1 MREMKD
7 SGVEWIGKIP
17 ADWNVTKIK
26 YLFSS
31 GKGLSITKADLEDNG
46 LPVISYGQIHSKEN
60 TNTDIKDSLI
70 RFVDNK
76 YEVFKQCKVNQY
88 DFVFADTSEDYDGCG
103 NCCYKRDNSTLYA
116 GYHSIVLHSFKERD
130 NRFLAY
136 LFKTDSWRKQLRET
150 ASGVKVFSI
159 TQKKLINTSVILPP
173 EKQRKIIA
181 DFLDQKCSEIDALTA
196 DIQTQIDTLEEYK
209 KSVIT
214 EAVTQGL
221 DPNVEMK
228 DSGVEWIGM
237 IPADWNVT
245 KIKYLFSSGKG
256 LSITKADLE
265 DNGLPV
271 ISYGQIHSK
280 ENTNTD
286 IKDSLIRFVDNKYEV
301 FKQCKVNQYDFVFAD
316 TSEDYDGCGNCCYKR
331 DNSTLYAGYH
341 SIVLHSFKER
351 DNRFLAYLF
360 KTDSWRKQLR
370 ETASGVKVFSITQK
384 KLINTSVI
392 LPLEKQRIIIA
403 DFLDQKCS
411 EIDQTISEKQQ
422 QLETLAEYK
431 KSLIYEYVT
440 GKKEVA

>member
-1 MREMKD
+1 MREMKESGIEWIKAIPSNWNISKIDQLYVPRNTKVSDFDYQPLSVTMQGIVPQLESAAKTNAHDSRKLVMKGDFAINSRSDRRGSCGISEYTGSVSLINTVLKPKEDMNARYYNWLFHTSMFSDEFYRWGHGIVDDLWSTGWQEMKKISIPSPSLDEQHKIADFLDQKCSEIDALTADIQTQIETLEEYKKSVITEAVTKGLDPNVEMQD

-60 TNTDIKDSLI
+60 TNTDIKDCLI
-70 RFVDNK
+70 RFVVDNK

-159 TQKKLINTSVILPP
+159 TQKKLINTAVILPP
-173 EKQRKIIA
+173 E
-181 DFLDQKCSEIDALTA
+181 
-196 DIQTQIDTLEEYK
+196 
-209 KSVIT
+209 
-214 EAVTQGL
+214 
-221 DPNVEMK
+221 N
-228 DSGVEWIGM
+228 
-237 IPADWNVT
+237 
-245 KIKYLFSSGKG
+245 
-256 LSITKADLE
+256 
-265 DNGLPV
+265 
-271 ISYGQIHSK
+271 
-280 ENTNTD
+280 
-286 IKDSLIRFVDNKYEV
+286 
-301 FKQCKVNQYDFVFAD
+301 
-316 TSEDYDGCGNCCYKR
+316 
-331 DNSTLYAGYH
+331 
-341 SIVLHSFKER
+341 
-351 DNRFLAYLF
+351 
-360 KTDSWRKQLR
+360 
-370 ETASGVKVFSITQK
+370 
-384 KLINTSVI
+384 
-392 LPLEKQRIIIA
+392 QRIIIA
-403 DFLDQKCS
+403 NFLDQKCS

-422 QLETLAEYK
+422 QIETLAEYK

>member
-1 MREMKD
+1 MKESGIEWIKAIPSNWNISKIDQLYVPRNTKVSDFDYQPLSVTMQGIVPQLESAAKTNAHDSRKLVMKGDFAINSRSDRRGSCGISEYTGSVSLINTVLKPKEDMNARYYNWLFHTSMFSDEFYRWGHGIVDDLWSTGWQEMKKISIPSPSLDEQHKIADFLDQKCSEIDALTADIQTQIETLEEYKKSVITEAVTKGLDPNVEMQD

-60 TNTDIKDSLI
+60 TNTDIKDCLI

-159 TQKKLINTSVILPP
+159 TQKKLINTAVILPP
-173 EKQRKIIA
+173 E
-181 DFLDQKCSEIDALTA
+181 
-196 DIQTQIDTLEEYK
+196 
-209 KSVIT
+209 
-214 EAVTQGL
+214 
-221 DPNVEMK
+221 N
-228 DSGVEWIGM
+228 
-237 IPADWNVT
+237 
-245 KIKYLFSSGKG
+245 
-256 LSITKADLE
+256 
-265 DNGLPV
+265 
-271 ISYGQIHSK
+271 
-280 ENTNTD
+280 
-286 IKDSLIRFVDNKYEV
+286 
-301 FKQCKVNQYDFVFAD
+301 
-316 TSEDYDGCGNCCYKR
+316 
-331 DNSTLYAGYH
+331 
-341 SIVLHSFKER
+341 
-351 DNRFLAYLF
+351 
-360 KTDSWRKQLR
+360 
-370 ETASGVKVFSITQK
+370 
-384 KLINTSVI
+384 
-392 LPLEKQRIIIA
+392 QRIIIA
-403 DFLDQKCS
+403 NFLDQKCS

-422 QLETLAEYK
+422 QIETLAEYK

>member
-1 MREMKD
+1 MKD
-7 SGVEWIGKIP
+7 SGIEWIGKIP

-60 TNTDIKDSLI
+60 TNTDIKDCLI

-159 TQKKLINTSVILPP
+159 TQKKLINTAVILPP
-173 EKQRKIIA
+173 ENQRIIIA
-181 DFLDQKCSEIDALTA
+181 NFLDHKCSEIDALTA
-196 DIQTQIDTLEEYK
+196 DIQTQIETLEEYK

-214 EAVTQGL
+214 EAVTKGL
-221 DPNVEMK
+221 DPNVEMQ
-228 DSGVEWIGM
+228 DSGVEWIGK

-286 IKDSLIRFVDNKYEV
+286 IKDCLIRFVDNKYEV

-384 KLINTSVI
+384 KLINTAVI
-392 LPLEKQRIIIA
+392 LPPENQRIIIA
-403 DFLDQKCS
+403 NFLDQKCS

-422 QLETLAEYK
+422 QIETLAEYK

>member
-7 SGVEWIGKIP
+7 SGIEWIGNIP

-173 EKQRKIIA
+173 ENQRIIIA

-196 DIQTQIDTLEEYK
+196 DIQAQIETLEEYK

-214 EAVTQGL
+214 EAVTKGI

-228 DSGVEWIGM
+228 DSGVKWIGNIPEKWAVPKILYCLKMPITDGPHTTPALYDEGIPFVSAEAVSFGRGSIDFTHIRGYISNEFYRECCKKYIPSIGDIFM
-237 IPADWNVT
+237 IKSGATTGKVSIVDT
-245 KIKYLFSSGKG
+245 DKIFTIWSPLAVFRTNSSILKEKYLFYVLQSDYIQKQ
-256 LSITKADLE
+256 IQTRW
-265 DNGLPV
+265 
-271 ISYGQIHSK
+271 SYGTQ
-280 ENTNTD
+280 EN
-286 IKDSLIRFVDNKYEV
+286 IGMRVLEKLKI
-301 FKQCKVNQYDFVFAD
+301 
-316 TSEDYDGCGNCCYKR
+316 
-331 DNSTLYAGYH
+331 TLPP
-341 SIVLHSFKER
+341 
-351 DNRFLAYLF
+351 
-360 KTDSWRKQLR
+360 
-370 ETASGVKVFSITQK
+370 
-384 KLINTSVI
+384 INTQT
-392 LPLEKQRIIIA
+392 EIA

>member
-1 MREMKD
+1 MKKISIPSPSLDEQHKIADFLDQKCSEIDALTADIQTQIETLEEYKKSVITEAVTKGLDPNVEMQD

-60 TNTDIKDSLI
+60 TNTDIKDCLI

-159 TQKKLINTSVILPP
+159 TQKKLINTAVILPP
-173 EKQRKIIA
+173 E
-181 DFLDQKCSEIDALTA
+181 
-196 DIQTQIDTLEEYK
+196 
-209 KSVIT
+209 
-214 EAVTQGL
+214 
-221 DPNVEMK
+221 N
-228 DSGVEWIGM
+228 
-237 IPADWNVT
+237 
-245 KIKYLFSSGKG
+245 
-256 LSITKADLE
+256 
-265 DNGLPV
+265 
-271 ISYGQIHSK
+271 
-280 ENTNTD
+280 
-286 IKDSLIRFVDNKYEV
+286 
-301 FKQCKVNQYDFVFAD
+301 
-316 TSEDYDGCGNCCYKR
+316 
-331 DNSTLYAGYH
+331 
-341 SIVLHSFKER
+341 
-351 DNRFLAYLF
+351 
-360 KTDSWRKQLR
+360 
-370 ETASGVKVFSITQK
+370 
-384 KLINTSVI
+384 
-392 LPLEKQRIIIA
+392 QRIIIA
-403 DFLDQKCS
+403 NFLDQKCS

-422 QLETLAEYK
+422 QIETLAEYK

>member
-1 MREMKD
+1 MREMKESGIEWIKAIPSNWNISKIDQLYVPRNTKVSDFDYQPLSVTMQGIVPQLESAAKTNAHDSRKLVMKGDFAINSRSDRRGSCGISEYTGSVSLINTVLKPKEDMNARYYNWLFHTSMFSDEFYRWGHGIVDDLWSTGWQEMKKISIPSPSLDEQHKIADFLDQKCSEIDALTADIQTQIETLEEYKKSVITEAVTKGLDPNVEMQD

-60 TNTDIKDSLI
+60 TNTDIKDCLI

-159 TQKKLINTSVILPP
+159 TQKKLINTAVILPP
-173 EKQRKIIA
+173 E
-181 DFLDQKCSEIDALTA
+181 
-196 DIQTQIDTLEEYK
+196 
-209 KSVIT
+209 
-214 EAVTQGL
+214 
-221 DPNVEMK
+221 N
-228 DSGVEWIGM
+228 
-237 IPADWNVT
+237 
-245 KIKYLFSSGKG
+245 
-256 LSITKADLE
+256 
-265 DNGLPV
+265 
-271 ISYGQIHSK
+271 
-280 ENTNTD
+280 
-286 IKDSLIRFVDNKYEV
+286 
-301 FKQCKVNQYDFVFAD
+301 
-316 TSEDYDGCGNCCYKR
+316 
-331 DNSTLYAGYH
+331 
-341 SIVLHSFKER
+341 
-351 DNRFLAYLF
+351 
-360 KTDSWRKQLR
+360 
-370 ETASGVKVFSITQK
+370 
-384 KLINTSVI
+384 
-392 LPLEKQRIIIA
+392 QRIIIA
-403 DFLDQKCS
+403 NFLDQKCS

-422 QLETLAEYK
+422 QIETLAEYK